1 MKIGFK
7 SSTGK
12 RRDLDEDSIT
22 ILQSDTVHESETM
35 QAALL
40 VVADGIGGHNAGE
53 IASRLASRGTAQK
66 MVGAMFE
73 RSGSVTDMLEKT
85 IKEVNRE
92 LFEYTE
98 MNPQH
103 KGMGTTITA
112 ALIQGNQVSI
122 GHVGDTRAYIIN
134 TSISQITTDHSL
146 VQELVDNGELTK
158 EEARVHPQKHI
169 ITRAVGIY
177 EDVEVDTATEYIYG
191 DDYLL
196 LCCDGLT
203 DMVPD
208 EEIYTI
214 ITEHDDPQTI
224 CDILVETANAY
235 GGFDNI
241 SVIVAQFDELKK
253 KKDVLSDETHV
264 KKSNQEVNECSAR
277 NVEHR

>member
-1 MKIGFK
+1 
-7 SSTGK
+7 
-12 RRDLDEDSIT
+12 
-22 ILQSDTVHESETM
+22 
-35 QAALL
+35 
-40 VVADGIGGHNAGE
+40 
-53 IASRLASRGTAQK
+53 
-66 MVGAMFE
+66 
-73 RSGSVTDMLEKT
+73 
-85 IKEVNRE
+85 
-92 LFEYTE
+92 